1 MKKLLILQLSLVL
14 MLGYSCKKDD
24 AWKNQPG
31 TTQSADELTKK
42 MYDQYKSGHI
52 KIAVLS
58 DVHYMHPSLMQNN
71 AENGAEF
78 KSYLISNPNKAMQ
91 QYSAPIFEQVLQE
104 LKYQKPDLVLL
115 AGDMT
120 KDGEKVSHEFVAG
133 ALANLESIGCKVY
146 LVPGN
151 NDINNNTAFGYDGN
165 TKYPVTN
172 VTPAEFAT
180 LYDAF
185 GYGEAISKDPNSLSY
200 IAEPFPGLWIL
211 AIDACKYAPRYSR
224 SGLIKPGTMQWMSEQ
239 LAIASQNNVTVLGLM
254 HHNLM
259 NHMQDQ
265 NSYMGPTVLDNSS
278 AAVEALIAGGVKV
291 IFTGH
296 NHSNDITQYSS
307 NGNSIYDVETGSLV
321 GPPSPYRMIVLKNKE
336 LDIST
341 NYINTIDAALPDGM
355 SFKDYSDAKL
365 ANLLDKYFTVGLAG
379 GTYSLPT
386 QLLSTAVPLA
396 SNAYAAHMAGDEYL
410 SPEEQLKIAALKQ
423 QIDALNI
430 EPKPTKTID
439 AVNSLW
445 NDLGIKDGKWYFKVQ
460 NQ

>member
-1 MKKLLILQLSLVL
+1 MKKLLILQLALVL
-14 MLGYSCKKDD
+14 MMGYSCKKDD

-42 MYDQYKSGHI
+42 MYDQYNSGHI
-52 KIAVLS
+52 KIAVVS
-58 DVHYMHPSLMQNN
+58 DIHFMHPSLLRNN

-78 KSYLISNPNKAMQ
+78 KTYLVGNPNKAMQ

-104 LKYQKPDLVLL
+104 LQYQRPDLVLI

-120 KDGEKVSHEFVAG
+120 KDGEKVSHEFMAG
-133 ALANLESIGCKVY
+133 ALANLETIGCKVY

-151 NDINNNTAFGYDGN
+151 NDNNNNTAFGYDGN
-165 TKYPVTN
+165 TKYPVPN

-224 SGLIKPGTMQWMSEQ
+224 SGLIKPGTMQWMSDQ
-239 LAIASQNNVTVLGLM
+239 LAIARQKNVTVLALM
-254 HHNLM
+254 HHNLVE
-259 NHMQDQ
+259 HMSNQ
-265 NSYMGPTVLDNSS
+265 NAIMPGTVLDNWS
-278 AAVEALIAGGVKV
+278 AAIETLMAGGVQV
-291 IFTGH
+291 AFTGH
-296 NHSNDITQYSS
+296 NHSNDITQYFS

-321 GPPSPYRMIVLKNKE
+321 GPPSPYRMMVLKNKE

-341 NYINTIDAALPDGM
+341 NFVSNINATLPDGM

-365 ANLLDKYFTVGLAG
+365 TILLDKYFTMGLAG
-379 GTYSLPT
+379 APYSLPS

-396 SNAYAAHMAGDEYL
+396 RNAYKAHMAGDEWL
-410 SPEEQLKIAALKQ
+410 SPQEQIAIAALKQ
-423 QIDALNI
+423 QIEALSI
-430 EPKPTKTID
+430 EPKPTKTLD
-439 AVNSLW
+439 ALNSLW
-445 NDLGIKDGKWYFKVQ
+445 NDLGTKDAKWHFKVQ